1 MGQNFCEHCDS
12 LLIVAS
18 KTLPRG
24 RGAIALALDESPAS
38 TDIFIYIFFFPL
50 GSQIFSEQYSGPFVQ
65 RPTPQKL
72 SRMTIN
78 KMLIKCDFTVIMSFF
93 QQYFFC

>member
-12 LLIVAS
+12 LLIVTS

-38 TDIFIYIFFFPL
+38 TDL

-78 KMLIKCDFTVIMSFF
+78 KMFIKCDFTVSFF
-93 QQYFFC
+93 QKYLFF